1 MPLTESAKKMLPI
14 ILLSLSVIGCSS
26 LSNHSPTF
34 PSNLNLISL
43 SDGGICMDAESA
55 KRLADFKA
63 ELESL

>member
-1 MPLTESAKKMLPI
+1 MPLTESVKKMLPI